1 MRYYPQVSVYN
12 GVIGR
17 PCDKTPDS
25 ARFTGR
31 LLDIAASQMS
41 HKSIDIIDIKY
52 IYGPNMWTDFYIP
65 IIEAWIDIGD
75 LEDFPSDKIPGFP
88 ERLVSWLPGLM
99 EHRCSYEEYGGF
111 VRRLQEGTWPVHI
124 MEHVTLELLGMAG
137 VPSGFGRA
145 REANRRSLYKL
156 IVHNLDDEVTCKALY
171 AARDL
176 IMAAMEDKPF
186 DVAATIE
193 DLKDL
198 AEDRLLGPSTTS
210 IVNAAQERSIPTM
223 RLANNNLVQLGYG
236 AKQRRIWTAET
247 DRTSAIAETIS
258 RDKDL
263 TKSLLKACGVPVP
276 EGVVVESAD
285 DAWEAA
291 QDIGLPVVV
300 KPSDGNHGRGVFTNM
315 LTEQEVRTAFAVA
328 VDEGSSVIVERFI
341 PGNEHRLLVVGGK
354 LVAAARGDFAFVK
367 GDGQSTIATLI
378 ETQINSSPSRGPAEE
393 NTLNFVR
400 VDSAVRL
407 ELERQGLSAESVPDA
422 GRDVLIQRNGNV
434 SIDITDEVHPDVA
447 ETVSLAARVVGLDVA
462 GIDLVCEDISKP
474 LAAQRGAIVEVNA
487 GPGLLM
493 HLRPSAGTPRP
504 VGKAIVDYLFP
515 PGKDFNLPI
524 VGIAGSRGKSVVA
537 ELVASI
543 LHLTNQGVGLACS
556 KGMYFNQRQIDA
568 RDCAN
573 WESGHRL
580 MLNRQVE
587 IAVIENDNRVI
598 LNDGLPYRCCT
609 VGVVTNLDP
618 TDTVPECAIEDEVAI
633 WKVMRT
639 QVDVVLPTGV
649 AVLNADDAEVADM
662 ARLCQGEVIFFSRFG
677 TAECLTEHLAKGG
690 RAVFSR
696 DGQIVLAH
704 GNETQPLM
712 AINSIPLL
720 QLRSD
725 ALESILAAVGAGV
738 AMNVSHDIMATGIQ
752 TFTH

>member
-1 MRYYPQVSVYN
+1 
-12 GVIGR
+12 
-17 PCDKTPDS
+17 
-25 ARFTGR
+25 
-31 LLDIAASQMS
+31 MS
-41 HKSIDIIDIKY
+41 HKSIEIIDIKY
-52 IYGPNMWTDFYIP
+52 IHGPNMWTDFYIP
-65 IIEAWIDIGD
+65 IIEAWVDIGD

-88 ERLVSWLPGLM
+88 DRLVAWLPGLI

-111 VRRLQEGTWPVHI
+111 VRRLHEGTWPVHI
-124 MEHVTLELLGMAG
+124 MEHVTLELLNQAG
-137 VPSGFGRA
+137 IPSGFGRA

-156 IVHNLDDEVTCKALY
+156 IVHNLQDEVTCKALY

-176 IMAAMEDKPF
+176 ITAAMEDRAF
-186 DVAATIE
+186 DVAGTIE
-193 DLKDL
+193 VLKDL
-198 AEDRLLGPSTTS
+198 AEDRCLGPSTTS
-210 IVNAAQERSIPTM
+210 IVTAAQERLIPTM
-223 RLANNNLVQLGYG
+223 RLADNNLVQLGYG
-236 AKQRRIWTAET
+236 CKQRRIWTAET

-276 EGVVVESAD
+276 EGMVVATAD
-285 DAWEAA
+285 EAWEAA

-328 VDEGSSVIVERFI
+328 DDEGSSVIVERFI

-354 LVAAARGDFAFVK
+354 MVAAARGDFAFVR
-367 GDGQSTIATLI
+367 GDGQSTIEQLI
-378 ETQINSSPSRGPAEE
+378 ESQINSSPSRGPAEE

-400 VDSAVRL
+400 IDSAVQL
-407 ELERQGLSAESVPDA
+407 ELERQGLTATSVPEA

-434 SIDITDEVHPDVA
+434 SIDITDDVHPDVA
-447 ETVSLAARVVGLDVA
+447 ETVALAARVVGLDVA
-462 GIDLVCEDISKP
+462 GIDLVCEDITRP

-515 PGKDFNLPI
+515 PGEDFNLPI
-524 VGIAGSRGKSVVA
+524 IGIAGSRGKSIVA
-537 ELVASI
+537 EMVASI
-543 LHLTNQGVGLACS
+543 LHLTHTGVGLACS

-573 WESGHRL
+573 YESGHRL

-587 IAVIENDNRVI
+587 LAIIENDNRVI

-618 TDTVPECAIEDEVAI
+618 TDTLPECAIEDEVAI

-639 QVDVVLPTGV
+639 QVDVVLPTGT
-649 AVLNADDAEVADM
+649 AVLNGDDAEVADM
-662 ARLCQGEVIFFSRFG
+662 ARLCQGDVIFFSRFG
-677 TAECLTEHLAKGG
+677 TSEPVKEHLAKGG

-696 DGQIVLAH
+696 DGQIVLAQ
-704 GNETQPLM
+704 GDEIKPLM
-712 AINSIPLL
+712 MINTVPLL

-725 ALESILAAVGAGV
+725 ALEGVLAAIGVGV
-738 AMNVSHDIMATGIQ
+738 AMDIPREIMATGIQ
-752 TFTH
+752 TFTHQ

>member
-1 MRYYPQVSVYN
+1 
-12 GVIGR
+12 
-17 PCDKTPDS
+17 
-25 ARFTGR
+25 
-31 LLDIAASQMS
+31 MS
-41 HKSIDIIDIKY
+41 HKSIEIIDIKY
-52 IYGPNMWTDFYIP
+52 IHGPNIWTDWYIP
-65 IIEAWIDIGD
+65 IIEAWVDIGD

-88 ERLVSWLPGLM
+88 DRLVAWLPGLM

-111 VRRLQEGTWPVHI
+111 VRRLHEGTWPVHI
-124 MEHVTLELLGMAG
+124 MEHVTLELLNQAG
-137 VPSGFGRA
+137 IPSGFGRA

-156 IVHNLDDEVTCKALY
+156 IVHNLHDEVTCKALY

-176 IMAAMEDKPF
+176 ITAAMEDKSF

-193 DLKDL
+193 ELKDL
-198 AEDRLLGPSTTS
+198 AEDRLLGPSTSS
-210 IVNAAQERSIPTM
+210 IVSAAQERLIPTQ
-223 RLANNNLVQLGYG
+223 RLAENNLVQLGYG

-247 DRTSAIAETIS
+247 DSTSAIAETIS

-276 EGVVVESAD
+276 EGYVVESAD
-285 DAWEAA
+285 EAWEAA
-291 QDIGLPVVV
+291 EDIGLPVVV

-328 VDEGSSVIVERFI
+328 DEEGSSVIVERFI

-354 LVAAARGDFAFVK
+354 MVAAARGDFAFVK
-367 GDGQSTIATLI
+367 GDGQSTIEQLI
-378 ETQINSSPSRGPAEE
+378 EIQINSSPSRGPAEE

-400 VDSAVRL
+400 IDSAVRL
-407 ELERQGLSAESVPDA
+407 ELERQGLAADSIPAA
-422 GRDVLIQRNGNV
+422 GREVLIQRNGNV

-447 ETVSLAARVVGLDVA
+447 DTVALAARVVGLDVA
-462 GIDLVCEDISKP
+462 GIDLVCEDIRKP
-474 LAAQRGAIVEVNA
+474 LTEQRGAIVEVNA

-493 HLRPSAGTPRP
+493 HLRPSSGTPRP

-515 PGKDFNLPI
+515 PGQDFNLPI
-524 VGIAGSRGKSVVA
+524 VGIAGSRGKSIVA

-543 LHLTNQGVGLACS
+543 LHLSHSGVGLACS
-556 KGMYFNQRQIDA
+556 KGMYFNQRQIDG

-573 WESGHRL
+573 YESGHRL

-587 IAVIENDNRVI
+587 VAIIENDNRVI

-618 TDTVPECAIEDEVAI
+618 TDTVPECAIEDEVGI

-639 QVDVVLPTGV
+639 QVDVVLPTGA
-649 AVLNADDAEVADM
+649 AVLNADDVEVADM

-677 TAECLTEHLAKGG
+677 TSDPLKEHLAKGG
-690 RAVFSR
+690 RAIFSR
-696 DGQIVLAH
+696 DGQIVMAR
-704 GNETQPLM
+704 GEDIQPLM
-712 AINSIPLL
+712 AISTVPLL

-725 ALESILAAVGAGV
+725 ALESVLAAVGVGV
-738 AMNVSHDIMATGIQ
+738 AMNLSREIMATGIQ
-752 TFTH
+752 TFTHQ

>member
-1 MRYYPQVSVYN
+1 
-12 GVIGR
+12 
-17 PCDKTPDS
+17 
-25 ARFTGR
+25 
-31 LLDIAASQMS
+31 MS
-41 HKSIDIIDIKY
+41 HKSIEIIDIKY

-65 IIEAWIDIGD
+65 IIEAWVDIGD
-75 LEDFPSDKIPGFP
+75 LEDFPSDKIPGLP
-88 ERLVSWLPGLM
+88 ERLVAWLPGLM

-111 VRRLQEGTWPVHI
+111 VRRLHEGTWPVHI
-124 MEHVTLELLGMAG
+124 MEHVTLELLSMAG
-137 VPSGFGRA
+137 VQSGFGRA

-156 IVHNLDDEVTCKALY
+156 IVHNLHDEVTKQALF

-176 IMAAMEDKPF
+176 IMAAIEDRPF
-186 DVAATIE
+186 DVAKTVE

-198 AEDRLLGPSTTS
+198 AEDRLLGPSTGS
-210 IVNAAQERSIPTM
+210 IVTAAMARNIPTI
-223 RLANNNLVQLGYG
+223 RLADNNLVQLGYG
-236 AKQRRIWTAET
+236 SKQRRIWTAET
-247 DRTSAIAETIS
+247 DQTSAIAETIS

-276 EGVVVESAD
+276 EGVVVENAD

-315 LTEQEVRTAFAVA
+315 MTEQEVRTAFAVA
-328 VDEGSSVIVERFI
+328 DEEGSSVIVERFI
-341 PGNEHRLLVVGGK
+341 QGNEHRLLVVGGK
-354 LVAAARGDFAFVK
+354 MVAAARGDFAFVT
-367 GDGQSTIATLI
+367 GDGQSTIEQLI

-407 ELERQGLSAESVPDA
+407 ELERQGLTAQSVPDK

-434 SIDITDEVHPDVA
+434 SIDITDQVHQDVA
-447 ETVSLAARVVGLDVA
+447 DTVALAARVVGLDVA

-474 LAAQRGAIVEVNA
+474 LADQRGAIVEVNA

-493 HLRPSAGTPRP
+493 HLRPSAGSPRP
-504 VGKAIVDYLFP
+504 VGEAIVDYLFP
-515 PGKDFNLPI
+515 PEQDFNLPI
-524 VGIAGSRGKSVVA
+524 VGIAGSRGKSIVA

-543 LHLTNQGVGLACS
+543 LHLTNDGVGLACS
-556 KGMYFNQRQIDA
+556 KGMYFNQRQIDG

-580 MLNRQVE
+580 MLNRQVKVA
-587 IAVIENDNRVI
+587 IIENDNRVI
-598 LNDGLPYRCCT
+598 LNHGLPYRCCT

-618 TDTVPECAIEDEVAI
+618 TDTVPECSIEDEVGI

-639 QVDVVLPTGV
+639 QVDVVLPSGT
-649 AVLNADDAEVADM
+649 AVLNADDTEVTDM
-662 ARLCQGEVIFFSRFG
+662 ARLCQGEVVFFSRYG
-677 TAECLTEHLAKGG
+677 DAAPLQEHLAKGG

-696 DGQIVLAH
+696 DGQIVLAQ
-704 GNETQPLM
+704 GDIIEPLM

-720 QLRSD
+720 QLRGD
-725 ALESILAAVGAGV
+725 ALESILAAVGVGV
-738 AMNVSHDIMATGIQ
+738 AMNLPREIMSTGIQ
-752 TFTH
+752 TFTHQ

>member
-1 MRYYPQVSVYN
+1 
-12 GVIGR
+12 
-17 PCDKTPDS
+17 
-25 ARFTGR
+25 
-31 LLDIAASQMS
+31 MS

-52 IYGPNMWTDFYIP
+52 IHGPNMWTDWYIP
-65 IIEAWIDIGD
+65 IIEAWVDIGD

-88 ERLVSWLPGLM
+88 DRLVAWLPGLM

-111 VRRLQEGTWPVHI
+111 VRRLHEGTWPVHI
-124 MEHVTLELLGMAG
+124 MEHVTLELLNQAG
-137 VPSGFGRA
+137 IPSGFGRA

-156 IVHNLDDEVTCKALY
+156 IVHNLNDEVTCKALY

-176 IMAAMEDKPF
+176 ITAAMEDKSF
-186 DVAATIE
+186 DVPGIIE
-193 DLKDL
+193 ELKDL
-198 AEDRLLGPSTTS
+198 AEDRLLGPSTSS
-210 IVNAAQERSIPTM
+210 IVTAAQERLIPTI
-223 RLANNNLVQLGYG
+223 RLAENNLVQLGYG

-247 DRTSAIAETIS
+247 DNTSAIAETIS

-276 EGVVVESAD
+276 EGSIVESAD
-285 DAWEAA
+285 EAWEAA

-315 LTEQEVRTAFAVA
+315 QTESEVRTAFSVA
-328 VDEGSSVIVERFI
+328 IEEGSSVIVERFI

-354 LVAAARGDFAFVK
+354 MVAAARGDFAFVK
-367 GDGQSTIATLI
+367 GDGKSTVEELI
-378 ETQINSSPSRGPAEE
+378 DIQINSSPSRGPAEE

-400 VDSAVRL
+400 IDSAVRL
-407 ELERQGLSAESVPDA
+407 ELERQGLNAQSIPDA

-462 GIDLVCEDISKP
+462 GIDLVCEDIRMP
-474 LAAQRGAIVEVNA
+474 LAEQRGAVVEVNA

-493 HLRPSAGTPRP
+493 HLRPSSGSPRP
-504 VGKAIVDYLFP
+504 VGNAIVDYLFP

-524 VGIAGSRGKSVVA
+524 VGIAGSRGKSIVA
-537 ELVASI
+537 EMVASI
-543 LHLTNQGVGLACS
+543 LHLTHTGVGLACS
-556 KGMYFNQRQIDA
+556 KGMYVNQRQIDA

-573 WESGHRL
+573 YESGHRL
-580 MLNRQVE
+580 MLNRQIE
-587 IAVIENDNRVI
+587 IAIIENDNRVI

-618 TDTVPECAIEDEVAI
+618 SDTVPECAIEDATAI

-639 QVDVVLPTGV
+639 QVDVVLPSGA

-662 ARLCQGEVIFFSRFG
+662 ARLCEGEVIFFSRFG
-677 TAECLTEHLAKGG
+677 TAECLKDHLEKGG
-690 RAVFSR
+690 RAVYSR
-696 DGQIVLAH
+696 DGQIVLAQ
-704 GNETQPLM
+704 GSDIEPLM
-712 AINSIPLL
+712 DMNTIPLL

-725 ALESILAAVGAGV
+725 ALESVLAAVGVGV
-738 AMNVSHDIMATGIQ
+738 AMNLSREIMATGIQ
-752 TFTH
+752 TFTHQ